1 MKKIIATSIIALC
14 FISLTSF
21 AKEIYKNRA
30 EIKNSTAGPLLIYES
45 AFGNKTIYRLETAAI
60 IKIGYCEK
68 KQHYCIDIYKTETTP
83 GNMPAYTIYGFKSIE
98 EAEKWLS
105 QKLEVK

>member
-30 EIKNSTAGPLLIYES
+30 EIKNSTAGPLLIYE
-45 AFGNKTIYRLETAAI
+45 LL
-60 IKIGYCEK
+60 
-68 KQHYCIDIYKTETTP
+68 H
-83 GNMPAYTIYGFKSIE
+83 
-98 EAEKWLS
+98 
-105 QKLEVK
+105 